1 MPGIDELLE
10 ELAGRGLAA
19 ADAERLRGAYEA
31 SPIRKELKET
41 KDALKVSQEK
51 EALHL
56 ASLRDATFKQ
66 VGIKVKPNLLAT
78 PADLDVTSL
87 DAVKAWA
94 ITEGLVDG
102 SAEEVQTPDA
112 EKEAIN
118 KAQGAG
124 TGTKP
129 IANGDEAFAQVVQGA
144 TSFEDYTSRL
154 TAAGIAKP
162 RGR

>member
-19 ADAERLRGAYEA
+19 ADADRLRGAYEA

-41 KDALKVSQEK
+41 KDLLKTAQEN
-51 EALHL
+51 EAKHL
-56 ASLRDATFKQ
+56 ASVRAANFEK
-66 VGIKVKPNLLAT
+66 VGIKVKSNLLAT
-78 PADLDVTSL
+78 PADLDVTSE

-94 ITEGLVDG
+94 ITEGLIEAQGGDAST
-102 SAEEVQTPDA
+102 SAE
-112 EKEAIN
+112 EKEAIT

-124 TGTKP
+124 DGTKP
-129 IANGDEAFAQVVQGA
+129 IATGDEAFAQVVQGA
-144 TSFEDYTSRL
+144 TSFADFTSRL

>member
-10 ELAGRGLAA
+10 ELAGRGLAS
-19 ADAERLRGAYEA
+19 ADADRLRNAYEA

-41 KDALKVSQEK
+41 RDQLKASQEN
-51 EALHL
+51 EAKHL
-56 ASLRDATFKQ
+56 ATARAATFEK
-66 VGIKVKPNLLAT
+66 VGIKVKSNLLAT
-78 PADLDVTSL
+78 PADLDVTSE

-94 ITEGLVDG
+94 ITEGLIEAQGGDAG
-102 SAEEVQTPDA
+102 TSTEER
-112 EKEAIN
+112 EAIT

-129 IANGDEAFAQVVQGA
+129 IATGAEAFAQVVQGA
-144 TSFEDYTSRL
+144 TSFEDYMSRL
-154 TAAGIAKP
+154 TAADIAKP